1 MENRKFTIEFY
12 EIEWFIDLQSH
23 IDNGD
28 SQLDIIRPITKIRDK
43 RIARIFDIFAPET
56 ECINEAKEYKEF
68 YEICDFEVPQTNHKF
83 TGTFIDALEYIKD
96 TFNQVSKTV

>member
-28 SQLDIIRPITKIRDK
+28 SQLDIIQPITKTRDK

-56 ECINEAKEYKEF
+56 EYIDKAKEYKEF

>member
-28 SQLDIIRPITKIRDK
+28 SQLDIIQPITKTRDK

-56 ECINEAKEYKEF
+56 EYIDKAKEYKEF
-68 YEICDFEVPQTNHKF
+68 
-83 TGTFIDALEYIKD
+83 
-96 TFNQVSKTV
+96 

>member
-1 MENRKFTIEFY
+1 MENRKLIIEFLG
-12 EIEWFIDLQSH
+12 IEWFIEIPDYDDKVTKGL
-23 IDNGD
+23 G
-28 SQLDIIRPITKIRDK
+28 IIAPITSVKNGK
-43 RIARIFDIFAPET
+43 IARIFDIFAPET
-56 ECINEAKEYKEF
+56 ECINEAKEHKEF

>member
-56 ECINEAKEYKEF
+56 ECIDKAKEHKEF

>member
-56 ECINEAKEYKEF
+56 EYINEAKEYKEF